1 MAFVMVVAFIV
12 EVITA
17 DFIDVH
23 SQQKIM
29 AQTTAFLFLFLS
41 ILLGALSLYLIK
53 QIREMRKIF

>member
-1 MAFVMVVAFIV
+1 MAVIMVVAFIV

-17 DFIDVH
+17 EIIDVH
-23 SQQKIM
+23 SQQKKM

-41 ILLGALSLYLIK
+41 ILLGTLNLYLIK